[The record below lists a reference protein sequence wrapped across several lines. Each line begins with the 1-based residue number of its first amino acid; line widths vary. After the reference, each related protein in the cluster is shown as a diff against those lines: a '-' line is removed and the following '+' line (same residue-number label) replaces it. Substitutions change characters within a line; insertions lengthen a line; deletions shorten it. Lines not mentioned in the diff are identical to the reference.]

1 MSIKKHHVDLGAP
14 DPELRNSPII
24 PNIGDEREIIDT
36 EIPEER
42 ICYFNGGSYT
52 HGDYIKSGTAILL
65 CDRGAWVEA
74 DLPEEF

>member
-1 MSIKKHHVDLGAP
+1 MSIKKHPVDLGAP

-24 PNIGDEREIIDT
+24 LDIDDEREIIDT

-42 ICYFNGGSYT
+42 ICYFNGESYP
-52 HGDYIKSGTAILL
+52 HGDYIKSATVILQ